1 MPVQVNCGCGKDYQ
15 IADGRE
21 GKKFR
26 CKECGDVLTVPAPS
40 RPKKPPR
47 KTVRKKRPRPKPEP
61 VEDDYE
67 DYSYDEYDDS
77 AYDDHED
84 YEDYS
89 PSRRASKPKKKKKK
103 RKSRPTREVNW
114 TPPPGGVIL
123 VWILLLICAGLN
135 VVGFLKAK
143 EALEVSTDD
152 SFFMVIALPAIG
164 SVALFVASLI
174 PTRLTWAIARGM
186 LLFLA
191 LCGAIGMAGARLAA
205 KNGAEGTSIVMGAA
219 GFTFFASMFIRN
231 RLGTDE
237 AMEFYGHRG

>member
-1 MPVQVNCGCGKDYQ
+1 MR
-15 IADGRE
+15 GRVDRSRTFKAE
-21 GKKFR
+21 EASAED
-26 CKECGDVLTVPAPS
+26 CPKETPAPL
-40 RPKKPPR
+40 
-47 KTVRKKRPRPKPEP
+47 KPEP

-67 DYSYDEYDDS
+67 DYSYDEYEDS
-77 AYDDHED
+77 PYDDH
-84 YEDYS
+84 EDYS

-123 VWILLLICAGLN
+123 VWILLFICAALN
-135 VVGFLKAK
+135 VAGFLKARD
-143 EALEVSTDD
+143 ALEVTPDEP
-152 SFFMVIALPAIG
+152 FFMVVALPCIG
-164 SVALFVASLI
+164 SVALFVAALI
-174 PTRLTWAIARGM
+174 PTRLTWAVARGM

-191 LCGAIGMAGARLAA
+191 LCGAIGMAGARLAT

-219 GFTFFASMFIRN
+219 GFTFFGSMFIRN